1 LQGLVQD
8 EKIILPPNGL
18 KVCFVESKNN
28 PGQIGNL
35 VHKVIPAAFTSALSQ
50 ATSDLIYK
58 IPVQEETLYEIA
70 INNEQ
75 ALLEKLNNKEKD
87 DSEQNEQKIT
97 EKDKSKEQEEQ

>member
-1 LQGLVQD
+1 MDLV
-8 EKIILPPNGL
+8 
-18 KVCFVESKNN
+18 
-28 PGQIGNL
+28 
-35 VHKVIPAAFTSALSQ
+35 
-50 ATSDLIYK
+50 DLIYK

-87 DSEQNEQKIT
+87 DTTQNEQKIT

>member
-1 LQGLVQD
+1 M
-8 EKIILPPNGL
+8 
-18 KVCFVESKNN
+18 
-28 PGQIGNL
+28 
-35 VHKVIPAAFTSALSQ
+35 HKVIPAAFTSALSQ
-50 ATSDLIYK
+50 AVSDLVYK

-87 DSEQNEQKIT
+87 DATQNEQKIT